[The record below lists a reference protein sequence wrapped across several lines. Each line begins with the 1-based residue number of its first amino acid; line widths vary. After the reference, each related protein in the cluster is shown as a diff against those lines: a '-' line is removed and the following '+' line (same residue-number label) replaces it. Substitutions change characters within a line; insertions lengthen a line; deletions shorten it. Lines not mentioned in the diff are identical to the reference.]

1 MKRSYLLFYCA
12 PLCITL
18 KLQRARG
25 RRLVLGEGRGSG
37 PAVGELV
44 TEALGL
50 ASNATD
56 FGSVQNFVADT
67 DAKRGSIARMHDI
80 APRCAEICEAKRQQ
94 PNDVT

>member
-37 PAVGELV
+37 PAVSELV
-44 TEALGL
+44 TEALSL

-67 DAKRGSIARMHDI
+67 NAKRGSIARMHDI
-80 APRCAEICEAKRQQ
+80 APRSTEIGEAKRQQ
-94 PNDVT
+94 TNDVT